1 MTLESS
7 VTDRLR
13 ELLELGE
20 EVLATRKKPG
30 RGMIGFDSFV
40 DSELANQW
48 FTSSQNLL
56 QRAFGESSSH
66 YVNFSEIPG
75 NQGLSLS
82 PVRRGQGILRAA
94 LEDFEGGYLFEI
106 RRLVEAEVFAD
117 FLEQAEELLDAG
129 YVAPG
134 AVVAGCVLED
144 GLRKLCRANGVAI
157 PEKPKLDRMN
167 ADLAKANVY
176 NKLVQK
182 RITAIADIRNN
193 AAHGN
198 WDEFDADDVKD
209 MIQWIAKFTEEH
221 FS

>member
-1 MTLESS
+1 MAFQTR

-13 ELLELGE
+13 ELIERGE
-20 EVLATRKKPG
+20 GVLATRKEPG
-30 RGMIGFDSFV
+30 PGMIFDSFV
-40 DSELANQW
+40 DSEQANQW

-56 QRAFGESSSH
+56 QRAFGLTSSH
-66 YVNFSEIPG
+66 YINFTRIPG
-75 NQGLSLS
+75 NQGLSFS

-106 RRLVEAEVFAD
+106 RSLVEAELFAD
-117 FLEQAEELLDAG
+117 FLGQAEELLDAG
-129 YVAPG
+129 YVAPA

-144 GLRKLCRANGVAI
+144 GLRKLCRAKGVSVS
-157 PEKPKLDRMN
+157 EKPKLDRLN
-167 ADLAKANVY
+167 ADLAKAEVY

-182 RITAIADIRNN
+182 RVTAIADVRNN

-198 WDEFDADDVKD
+198 WDEFDGDDVRD

-221 FS
+221 FA